1 MEGRLPPKPLTAISK
16 PRTTRSFG
24 YSTRKSPRLYALFS
38 ACFWTGKITTQRNG
52 QTIAAELFF
61 SPTGT
66 EALSD
71 KRLASKYLDI
81 LIESINY
88 IIINYALS
96 NMAMLFQSNPL
107 FILFFASELW
117 IMGNYWRKVYDVTK
131 NKILTAVLLIICFV
145 IHISIVYFVGRVVGN
160 VVPFKFDK

>member
-1 MEGRLPPKPLTAISK
+1 MKMK
-16 PRTTRSFG
+16 
-24 YSTRKSPRLYALFS
+24 
-38 ACFWTGKITTQRNG
+38 
-52 QTIAAELFF
+52 
-61 SPTGT
+61 
-66 EALSD
+66 
-71 KRLASKYLDI
+71 ASKYLDI

-160 VVPFKFDK
+160 VVPFKFNK